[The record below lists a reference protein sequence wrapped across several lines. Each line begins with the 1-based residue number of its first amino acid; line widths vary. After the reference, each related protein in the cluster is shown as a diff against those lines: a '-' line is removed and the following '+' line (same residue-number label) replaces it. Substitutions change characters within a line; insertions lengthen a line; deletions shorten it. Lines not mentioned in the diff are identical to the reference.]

1 MKKAIKNLEIK
12 NFKSIRHLNLECGR
26 INLFVGKPNVG
37 KSNILEA
44 LSLYGAFPYCR
55 DKDKYLS
62 EFVRYENF
70 ANVFYDNDLQKQI
83 SVKSNIGIAQIRY
96 FYNANIFDLILSPDE
111 ELLNITKDIE
121 DFAEI
126 QKTMNIN
133 RQVSSNKGD
142 VITPFHRIIDFSGSA
157 EIHQR
162 GDSLTFTS
170 PVKKYSFK
178 SQQKFS
184 DRRNFFLIP
193 PYGENLITIL
203 ETNRDFRKFVSEIF
217 EEYNL
222 EFVIDPS
229 DQKIEI
235 QKKVDGLAFKVPY
248 SLMADTLQRIIFH
261 YAAIESNKDS
271 ILLFEE
277 PENHSFP
284 PYIRSLAE
292 KIVESK
298 DNQFFITTHSPYL
311 FNTLISDTKKG
322 EVAVFI
328 TTFDNHE
335 TKVKKLSEE
344 ELSEILDYGV
354 DVFFNLKHFENE

>member
-12 NFKSIRHLNLECGR
+12 NFKSIRHVELECGR
-26 INLFVGKPNVG
+26 INIFIGKPNVG

-44 LSLYGAFPYCR
+44 LSLYNVPKVFSI
-55 DKDKYLS
+55 KDFIRFNTFDNLFHYRSFNNPIDISSELGSILIKYLS
-62 EFVRYENF
+62 E
-70 ANVFYDNDLQKQI
+70 
-83 SVKSNIGIAQIRY
+83 S
-96 FYNANIFDLILSPDE
+96 
-111 ELLNITKDIE
+111 E
-121 DFAEI
+121 DFGLFISKTKNFDEI
-126 QKTMNIN
+126 LIN
-133 RQVSSNKGD
+133 GN
-142 VITPFHRIIDFSGSA
+142 SGSVNMQIGQIISDKGLP
-157 EIHQR
+157 EM
-162 GDSLTFTS
+162 DLLY
-170 PVKKYSFK
+170 YSSFDNMGK
-178 SQQKFS
+178 
-184 DRRNFFLIP
+184 RRNEKLINPLEVQKPVRKYLFHKEKSVSNFNQEDVFLTP
-193 PYGENLITIL
+193 PYGTNLTSIL
-203 ETNRDFRKFVSEIF
+203 ESNKELQDEISSF
-217 EEYNL
+217 FKEYDL
-222 EFVIDPS
+222 EFVLDRFNK
-229 DQKIEI
+229 KIEVQRRI
-235 QKKVDGLAFKVPY
+235 ENFVDKIPY
-248 SLMADTLQRIIFH
+248 NLTADTLQRIIFH

-344 ELSEILDYGV
+344 ELSKILDYGV